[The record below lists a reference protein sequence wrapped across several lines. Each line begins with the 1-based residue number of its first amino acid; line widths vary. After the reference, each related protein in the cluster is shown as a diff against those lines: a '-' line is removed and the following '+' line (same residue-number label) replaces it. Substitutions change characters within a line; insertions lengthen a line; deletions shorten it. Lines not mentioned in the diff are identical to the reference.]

1 MCDTKKPIHRPWV
14 DSDEVNKC
22 ELKYNRDKHSEES
35 SESDGSFSSPRSTR
49 SNSFHSHR
57 EDFTTSSGF
66 SPAAVNSSTFSR
78 EYASSDHN
86 SEEASSESDRS
97 LPSPRSTR
105 SCSVHSH
112 PSEDFTENNSSLNM
126 LSKFVST
133 ADQWGQQAN
142 TSKCH
147 SSMTADSNS
156 PYVTSAYNN
165 YPQTIA
171 AAGFGPASSAFSP
184 YQPLHHVLSAYHQ
197 YVEAANIVSQQDR
210 ATKQIKKLRPKK
222 FKCEYCNV
230 AFSNNGQLK
239 GHVRIHT
246 GNCRYNCCSIFFF
259 YD

>member
-14 DSDEVNKC
+14 DSEVKC
-22 ELKYNRDKHSEES
+22 EKFEAS
-35 SESDGSFSSPRSTR
+35 SDSDRSLPSPQSMRSSSV
-49 SNSFHSHR
+49 HSHQ
-57 EDFTTSSGF
+57 EDFTTSEFNGNYSKTIA
-66 SPAAVNSSTFSR
+66 SYSR
-78 EYASSDHN
+78 GYASDHN

-97 LPSPRSTR
+97 LPSPQSTR
-105 SCSVHSH
+105 SSSVHSH
-112 PSEDFTENNSSLNM
+112 QEDFADNNSSLNM

-133 ADQWGQQAN
+133 ADSWGQVNSA
-142 TSKCH
+142 H
-147 SSMTADSNS
+147 SLIGADSL
-156 PYVTSAYNN
+156 PYASSALNSAYN
-165 YPQTIA
+165 YSQTIA
-171 AAGFGPASSAFSP
+171 PGLTTPASSAFSP

-246 GNCRYNCCSIFFF
+246 GN
-259 YD
+259 